1 MFDVV
6 TGHLYLWAWYLGM
19 YQAMRAE
26 DATLVASLWQMALTT
41 SVHLRHGLSES
52 KLAIWSIQ
60 SAEQSRFQD
69 GVLGDTFPAFA
80 MKCLPI
86 IGELDV
92 SNSKAQI
99 KMAEA
104 GVVFRGAK
112 ANKTM
117 AAAVLQ
123 FRSSVG
129 SEATRI
135 LAEIESA
142 HGRDVLSMHYNKI
155 SRLVQICT
163 EASKHVDIPGPQL
176 VVCVLEAL
184 HFALHHEQVKP
195 CDVNMLFLDN
205 GRDGK
210 KATYHGFVV
219 RAIARRAFV
228 QNLCLE
234 MRDLEAQVGT
244 AETLVQDL
252 KRLCADVANYE
263 AFERAFSPPEG
274 TEPQAHL
281 EKYKQEH
288 LSTSSSKDAVD
299 ILFDVL
305 SGDHDLALSMKSL
318 TEGWERTIHWCC
330 VGIEGWTELAGKLSL
345 R

>member
-1 MFDVV
+1 
-6 TGHLYLWAWYLGM
+6 
-19 YQAMRAE
+19 
-26 DATLVASLWQMALTT
+26 MALTT

-52 KLAIWSIQ
+52 KLAIWSIK
-60 SAEQSRFQD
+60 SAEESRFQD

-86 IGELDV
+86 IGEQADV

-129 SEATRI
+129 SEAMRI
-135 LAEIESA
+135 LAEIENA

-155 SRLVQICT
+155 SRLVHICT

-234 MRDLEAQVGT
+234 TQDLEAKVGT
-244 AETLVQDL
+244 SAKSLVQDM
-252 KRLCADVANYE
+252 
-263 AFERAFSPPEG
+263 
-274 TEPQAHL
+274 
-281 EKYKQEH
+281 KQ
-288 LSTSSSKDAVD
+288 L
-299 ILFDVL
+299 
-305 SGDHDLALSMKSL
+305 
-318 TEGWERTIHWCC
+318 
-330 VGIEGWTELAGKLSL
+330 
-345 R
+345 